1 MTGRVIAW
9 LAIVACLL
17 CAACPAPAQAATR
30 AWLDRD
36 RIEVGET
43 ATLNIE
49 TDQATAQAPDYDELV
64 PDFVLSAHSSSR
76 GVEVVNGQRRA
87 RVLFAVALQP
97 RREGLMTVPPLRVG
111 SETTEPLPLVVV
123 PASTAPAR
131 AGEPVFIE
139 AEADSQDPYVQQSIG
154 YTLRLYYAMPLVSG
168 QLDQPEP
175 EGAAIQRV
183 GSDLQFSREVG
194 GRRYTVVERRFV
206 IVPERSGTL
215 TIPGAR
221 FEGQGVGGFFDDMF
235 GSGRRA
241 LHASG
246 APRILQVR
254 PVPDTAPQ
262 PWLPLH
268 GLELRYLATPQ
279 SLRAGEAATIDV
291 ELSADGAAA
300 SQLPELQL
308 PAIDGAQVFPEP
320 PQVDESFERGRL
332 RTKVTRRFSIV
343 PMHAG
348 ALRIPGPRQGWWDV
362 RAGIART
369 ASLPEIDLDVAA
381 GSASPDVSGHE
392 VFDARRDADAARRGG
407 GWWPWIAL
415 AFALLWIATLG
426 WALRGRTPPWSRRR
440 ATVVLD
446 GQAREPELPATSLR
460 DLARV
465 LQVGDPGEVEQAL
478 CGLASPPAP
487 DLDALSQRLADQAQ
501 RDAIACLQQA
511 RWADGDMAG
520 ARAALREAFAGG
532 PRWRDPASP
541 AGMETSLL
549 PPLYPR
555 RTEQ

>member
-1 MTGRVIAW
+1 MSGRVVAW

-17 CAACPAPAQAATR
+17 CAACLEPAQAATR

-49 TDQATAQAPDYDELV
+49 TDQATAQAPDYDGLV
-64 PDFVLSAHSSSR
+64 PDFVLSGHSSSR

-97 RREGLMTVPPLRVG
+97 RREGLMTIPALRVG

-168 QLDQPEP
+168 QLDQPPP

-183 GSDLQFSREVG
+183 GSDLQFSREIG

-215 TIPGAR
+215 AIPGAR
-221 FEGQGVGGFFDDMF
+221 FEGTGVGGFFDDVF

-241 LHASG
+241 LRASG

-254 PVPDTAPQ
+254 PVPDAAPQ

-320 PQVDESFERGRL
+320 PQVDERFERGRL

-343 PMHAG
+343 PVRAG
-348 ALRIPGPRQGWWDV
+348 ALRIPGPRQDWWDV
-362 RAGIART
+362 RAGTART
-369 ASLPEIDLDVAA
+369 ASLPEINLDVAA
-381 GSASPDVSGHE
+381 GSAAPDVAGHE
-392 VFDARRDADAARRGG
+392 AFDARRDAGAAWRGG
-407 GWWPWIAL
+407 RWPWIAL
-415 AFALLWIATLG
+415 AFALLWLATLA
-426 WALRGRTPPWSRRR
+426 WALRERASGWLPRRPR
-440 ATVVLD
+440 SAPD
-446 GQAREPELPATSLR
+446 GSAAGPAAPATSLR
-460 DLARV
+460 DLQRV
-465 LQVGDPGEVEQAL
+465 LQVGDAGEIEQAL
-478 CGLASPPAP
+478 CGLASPTAP
-487 DLDALSQRLADQAQ
+487 DLDTLSQRLAEPAQ
-501 RDAIACLQQA
+501 RDAIAHLQQA

-520 ARAALREAFAGG
+520 ARTALRETFAGG
-532 PRWRDPASP
+532 PRWRDAAPA
-541 AGMETSLL
+541 AAEGTSLL

-555 RTEQ
+555 RTRR